1 LRDSIQK
8 SLYQNIGF
16 FCSPIGLG
24 HATRDI
30 AIAQFLKKPPKFVT
44 GAGAAKMIS
53 DYGFSVNDEYAPP
66 NFDVQN
72 GALQGS
78 LGWLWKYYQ
87 YYKDCKKISD
97 RFISSE
103 RPKIIVSD
111 EDFASLTIA
120 QQKKIPTILITDI
133 LETRFTKGI
142 GSIIEK
148 RMNKSMR
155 EIIQK
160 CDTVILP
167 ETGPDQDNVRRVG
180 PIVRSTQHTREELR
194 KRLGFEKKT
203 IVASVGGTDAGR
215 FLIQKTIEAASNLKD
230 IDLVLVSGPALE
242 IQNQNIRNL
251 GFVNNLHEIIFA
263 SDLVISLAGKSTID
277 ESRAYG
283 TPGIFIPIKGHFEQE
298 DNAKEE
304 GYYFDDIYKLDSL
317 IPQKLESERRQ
328 VKTDGAKKAA
338 DIILQYS

>member
-1 LRDSIQK
+1 MNQEIA
-8 SLYQNIGF
+8 F

-24 HATRDI
+24 HATRDV
-30 AIAQFLKKPPKFVT
+30 AIAQFLPKPKFVT
-44 GAGAAKMIS
+44 GSGAARLIS
-53 DYGFSVNDEYAPP
+53 EHGFSANDAYTPP

-97 RFISSE
+97 KIIKTE
-103 RPKIIVSD
+103 NPKILVSD

-120 QQKKIPTILITDI
+120 QQKKLPTILITDI

-148 RMNKSMR
+148 KMNQSMTQ
-155 EIIQK
+155 IIQK
-160 CDTVILP
+160 CNAVILP
-167 ETGPDQDNVRRVG
+167 ETGKNEDNIKRVG
-180 PIVRSTQHTREELR
+180 PIVRTTPHSREELR
-194 KRLGFEKKT
+194 KKFRFEKKT

-215 FLIQKTIEAASNLKD
+215 FLIQKIIEATSKIRD
-230 IDLVLVSGPALE
+230 VDLVLVTGPTLQIE
-242 IQNQNIRNL
+242 NQNVRNL
-251 GFVNNLHEIIFA
+251 GYVNNLHEIIFA
-263 SDLVISLAGKSTID
+263 SDLIISLAGKSTID

-298 DNAKEE
+298 DNARDE
-304 GYYFDDIYKLDSL
+304 GYSFDDINKLDSL
-317 IPQKLESERRQ
+317 IPQKLESRREQ
-328 VKTDGAKKAA
+328 IQTDGAKKAA
-338 DIILQYS
+338 EIILQYLAYP

>member
-1 LRDSIQK
+1 MN
-8 SLYQNIGF
+8 QNIGF

-24 HATRDI
+24 HATRDV
-30 AIAQFLKKPPKFVT
+30 AIAQFLQKPPKFLT
-44 GAGAAKMIS
+44 GAGAAKLIS
-53 DYGFSVNDEYAPP
+53 EYGFSVNDEYTPP

-72 GALQGS
+72 GVLQGS

-103 RPKIIVSD
+103 RPQIIVSD
-111 EDFASLTIA
+111 EDFASLAIA
-120 QQKKIPTILITDI
+120 QQKNIPTILITDI

-148 RMNKSMR
+148 KMNKSMR

-160 CDTVILP
+160 CDMVILP
-167 ETGPDQDNVRRVG
+167 ESGQDQDNIRRVG
-180 PIVRSTQHTREELR
+180 PIVRSTQYTREELR

-215 FLIQKTIEAASNLKD
+215 FLIQKTIEAASKLKD
-230 IDLVLVSGPALE
+230 VDLVLVSGPTLK
-242 IQNQNIRNL
+242 IQNQNVRNL

-277 ESRAYG
+277 ESKAYG

-304 GYYFDDIYKLDSL
+304 GYFFDDIYKLDSL
-317 IPQKLESERRQ
+317 IPQKLESRRAQ
-328 VKTDGAKKAA
+328 VQTDGAKKAA
-338 DIILQYS
+338 EIILQYS